1 MGVSKVYVVD
11 IMPKRLE
18 KAMQLGATG
27 IINGKE
33 EDAVAK
39 IMELTEGKGCDLA
52 IETAGTEITTAQ
64 LIKMA
69 KKGSTL
75 VLVGYNATETIK
87 VPINVILD
95 KELTIKSVFRYR
107 NIYPLAIESVA
118 QGAVKIKDIVT
129 NIYSLDQIQEG
140 LTECA
145 HNKADIVKAV
155 IKI

>member
-1 MGVSKVYVVD
+1 
-11 IMPKRLE
+11 
-18 KAMQLGATG
+18 MQ
-27 IINGKE
+27 
-33 EDAVAK
+33 
-39 IMELTEGKGCDLA
+39 LTEGKGCDLS
-52 IETAGTEITTAQ
+52 IETAGTETTTSQ

-69 KKGSTL
+69 KKGSTM
-75 VLVGYNATETIK
+75 VLVGYNAKES
-87 VPINVILD
+87 VSLPINMVLD

-129 NIYSLDQIQEG
+129 NIYTLDQIQEG